1 MIFSP
6 TILEII
12 GALAVFL
19 AIVSFFIFQ
28 NKTDRLK
35 IQITALEKELAKHK
49 ELLRITEKRLE
60 LLEAQKESKS
70 TAHSTTSAPL
80 LKINSSD
87 GLIQKTGKKWLQKA
101 YERPDTALSLLTT
114 VWVIFRKVLRRSAK

>member
-35 IQITALEKELAKHK
+35 IQITALEEELTKHK
-49 ELLRITEKRLE
+49 ELLRITERRLE

-101 YERPDTALSLLTT
+101 YERPDTALSILTT

>member
-19 AIVSFFIFQ
+19 AVVSFFIFQ
-28 NKTDRLK
+28 SKTDRLK
-35 IQITALEKELAKHK
+35 VQITALEEELAKHK

-60 LLEAQKESKS
+60 ILEAQKESKS
-70 TAHSTTSAPL
+70 AVRSATSAPL

-87 GLIQKTGKKWLQKA
+87 GLIQKNGKKWLQKA
-101 YERPDTALSLLTT
+101 YEHPDTALSILTT

>member
-35 IQITALEKELAKHK
+35 IQITALEEELAKHK

-101 YERPDTALSLLTT
+101 YERPDTALSILTT